1 MILWEIEKVDRGEN
15 GIGDDGII
23 GNPKRNDFDVNDRS
37 HWAYVGL
44 SDEQFEVKKQVLAR
58 MKKFLEDNVD
68 KDWSNIDIMGTW
80 HYGIGSPTHVK
91 FFEVYES
98 GDEFDPCNLIGYLAI
113 NWDHSFLG
121 NPDRYDRAMVLA
133 KDVEGWEMGKIQALL
148 TNRMLAKIYKPEF
161 FENYFLD
168 AEDND
173 EYGVVPFDGVVP
185 DAITAAANDGFVIC
199 SAEWNAPKL
208 SAIEMEAMGLTEQA

>member
-1 MILWEIEKVDRGEN
+1 MILLNIMNVDRGEN
-15 GIGDDGII
+15 GIGDDGIM
-23 GNPKRNDFDVNDRS
+23 GNPNWMDFDVNDRS

-44 SDEQFEVKKQVLAR
+44 SDEQFEVKKKVLAC
-58 MKKFLEDNVD
+58 MKKVYEDKVND
-68 KDWSNIDIMGTW
+68 EHWSTIDVMGTW
-80 HYGIGSPTHVK
+80 YYCIGSPAHVK

-98 GDEFDPCNLIGYLAI
+98 VGEFDYPCNLIGYLAI
-113 NWDHSFLG
+113 S
-121 NPDRYDRAMVLA
+121 DRCSCVFHTDNYDRAMVLA

-148 TNRMLAKIYKPEF
+148 TNRMLARIYKPEF

-173 EYGVVPFDGVVP
+173 EHGVVPFDGVVP

-208 SAIEMEAMGLTEQA
+208 SALEKDALDRC